1 VDVRHARIQRFESE
15 QFRGTFFLFVSLS
28 LLESLDEREPRLD
41 LEVGEHL
48 SSSSSSLSL
57 SLSRLNASSFGD
69 RLIYRSII
77 VLDYDSLLTFLLL
90 RMSSLSIILL
100 LINRRQTRVSRSS
113 LGETA
118 S

>member
-1 VDVRHARIQRFESE
+1 MDVRHARIQRFESE

-57 SLSRLNASSFGD
+57 SLSFKRVIFWRSSHLSFDHRFRLRLTVNISF
-69 RLIYRSII
+69 ITYVII
-77 VLDYDSLLTFLLL
+77 
-90 RMSSLSIILL
+90 INNNL